1 MRYTT
6 DYLIKTCGGQC
17 LSHQFNNRPLSRD
30 TIDASTSF
38 VWLLLTHDWV
48 NEKSLFTGCRSMFN
62 DCSEHYEWPSLL
74 TTTNVQVKLLD
85 VVRLEKSCV
94 QGQLDG
100 TDSCTVWLAR
110 IYPGKNFGGKTGSFV
125 VKQRRFSSKT
135 EHSFFPVFFFLF
147 FFLFS
152 FFLLFLTFFRI

>member
-17 LSHQFNNRPLSRD
+17 LSHQFNNNRPLSRD
-30 TIDASTSF
+30 TIDASTTF

-100 TDSCTVWLAR
+100 TVSCTVWLAR
-110 IYPGKNFGGKTGSFV
+110 IYRV
-125 VKQRRFSSKT
+125 L
-135 EHSFFPVFFFLF
+135 FFLF
-147 FFLFS
+147 SCFS
-152 FFLLFLTFFRI
+152 FFLLFFFFYFFFTFFRIYFFFEDWMVSD